1 MNKVSMVF
9 GYSCEMSEISTVLVK
24 KAVAN
29 VDRNYD
35 LACFR
40 RDQGLFFGGVL
51 TRGGDSGKRGKIE
64 SCFCKEFSP

>member
-1 MNKVSMVF
+1 MVL

-35 LACFR
+35 RACFR
-40 RDQGLFFGGVL
+40 RDQGLFFG
-51 TRGGDSGKRGKIE
+51 RGRGRGRGRDGDSGKRGKIE
-64 SCFCKEFSP
+64 NCFCKEFSP